1 MIHKQSGSR
10 LLVNGI
16 YYKAHYSKKVK
27 KHMNALKAKVPTNSK
42 PLVLAIS
49 ENKDVEILTSK
60 SGDSEVGLVYHNKY
74 ITLIHSIMHI
84 YI

>member
-1 MIHKQSGSR
+1 MIHKQSGSQ

-42 PLVLAIS
+42 SQLLIP

-60 SGDSEVGLVYHNKY
+60 SDDSEVSPVYLK
-74 ITLIHSIMHI
+74 HI
-84 YI
+84 